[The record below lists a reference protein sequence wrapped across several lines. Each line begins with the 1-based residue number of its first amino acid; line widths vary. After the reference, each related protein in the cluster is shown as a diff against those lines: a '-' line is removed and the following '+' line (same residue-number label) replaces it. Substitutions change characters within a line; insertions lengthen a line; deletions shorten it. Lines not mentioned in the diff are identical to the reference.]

1 MGAGSAIADPALITF
16 SLDQPPPAVNVVVLE
31 LLVEFELVW
40 LTLTVLEFDAEAS
53 PVETLLPPP
62 VLFDDVDVFPA
73 RALPPLPP
81 VAVAV
86 PDPYTPAPA
95 APPPAPLALALAD
108 WLVLLPWLVA
118 TAWVL
123 PPEFADAPWF
133 TLTDAPA
140 VWLTPE
146 LAPDLAP

>member
-1 MGAGSAIADPALITF
+1 
-16 SLDQPPPAVNVVVLE
+16 VNVVVLE

-62 VLFDDVDVFPA
+62 VLFDDVDVLPA
-73 RALPPLPP
+73 LAVPPLPP

-86 PDPYTPAPA
+86 PAPMAPAPA

-140 VWLTPE
+140 VGLTPE